1 MKRSSA
7 EFAIPPPKASPL
19 STIDHV
25 YSELKGALIA
35 GEFSPGQPMRLKE
48 LAVAFGTSHM
58 PIRESLNRLSGIG
71 VLERA
76 PRRTTRVPRVTVEGL
91 RALLEVRLLNEKQA
105 VMWAAERSAGRPLT
119 HIRDIN
125 SRLDQLD
132 LGRSSDIKKY
142 MKLNQSFHFA
152 VYGLSEN
159 QSLMQTIETLW
170 LRAGPVLSIRKK
182 GEAMVPGHL
191 NHVEMIHHL
200 EKGDGPAAAEAL
212 QRDIV
217 EAHDQIFALLREAHS
232 KDRQAEAPVI
242 PK

>member
-1 MKRSSA
+1 MRKDSP
-7 EFAIPPPKASPL
+7 EFEIPQLKASPL

-25 YSELKGALIA
+25 YSELKNALMA

-76 PRRTTRVPRVTVEGL
+76 PRRSTRVPMVTVDRL
-91 RALLEVRLLNEKQA
+91 RDLLEVRLLNERQA
-105 VMWAAERSAGRPLT
+105 VMWGTERCAGRKLT

-125 SRLDQLD
+125 NRLEQLN
-132 LGRSSDIKKY
+132 LERKSDIKKY

-159 QSLMQTIETLW
+159 NALMNTIEALW
-170 LRAGPVLSIRKK
+170 LQGGPVLSLRKK
-182 GEAMVPGHL
+182 GEAMIPGHQ
-191 NHVEMIHHL
+191 NHVLIVDHM
-200 EKGDGPAAAEAL
+200 EKGNGAAAADAL

-217 EAHDQIFALLREAHS
+217 EAHEQIFAILERSH
-232 KDRQAEAPVI
+232 
-242 PK
+242 PKER